1 MVTNPVEQI
10 TTRGIATIRGVQS
23 HLDAAINLVRS
34 RTDAAAPVSLL
45 SPSNDQVKRNTKEQ
59 MSAATAVTAARR
71 RGSHMDA
78 F

>member
-1 MVTNPVEQI
+1 MMTNPVEQI

-45 SPSNDQVKRNTKEQ
+45 SLRPTTKL
-59 MSAATAVTAARR
+59 
-71 RGSHMDA
+71 RGALKSR
-78 F
+78 